1 MRGVTFSNFAA
12 KKFDSQKVDHGS
24 TLSPRIFIRFARKN
38 SPSGNQPLDRFF
50 VFSGEPIMYP
60 KINEMVDLLHSKKIS
75 SFLVTNAQF
84 PDAIR

>member
-1 MRGVTFSNFAA
+1 MICQIFLG
-12 KKFDSQKVDHGS
+12 KKQSSICYYDQCFVLKYKERLRYKV
-24 TLSPRIFIRFARKN
+24 LE
-38 SPSGNQPLDRFF
+38 RFF
-50 VFSGEPIMYP
+50 VFTGEPIMYP